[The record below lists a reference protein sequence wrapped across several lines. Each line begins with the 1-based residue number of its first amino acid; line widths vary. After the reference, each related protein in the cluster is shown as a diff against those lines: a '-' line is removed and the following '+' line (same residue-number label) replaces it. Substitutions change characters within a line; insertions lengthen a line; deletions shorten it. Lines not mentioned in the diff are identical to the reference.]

1 MREPS
6 DPRAMDTT
14 DLVKELAADSS
25 LLVKRQLELA
35 KLEVENDVRQRISIF
50 ETFGIFGLMAYGAL
64 LMLLVA
70 AASALSTGLGLGLW
84 SGALVVAAILV
95 TPAALVAA
103 IGYRKLGHKDQ
114 LLRRSKQELDKEVA
128 FSRTLSTIQ

>member
-1 MREPS
+1 MRAPS

-35 KLEVENDVRQRISIF
+35 KLEVENDLRQRLGIF
-50 ETFGIFGLMAYGAL
+50 ETFGAFSLLAHGAIV
-64 LMLLVA
+64 MLLVA
-70 AASALSTGLGLGLW
+70 AASALSLALGRGLW
-84 SGALVVAAILV
+84 LGALIVAAIV
-95 TPAALVAA
+95 AAPAAIVAA
-103 IGYRKLGHKDQ
+103 LGYRKLESKGE
-114 LLRRSKQELDKEVA
+114 LLRRSKRELDKEVA